1 MEEFL
6 DVLDEYGNLTGKTK
20 LRTLVHRDGDW
31 HRSVHIFIINDK
43 KEILLQRRAAN
54 KDTGANKLD
63 ISSAGHLSAGDSSLD
78 GAVREI
84 KEELDIDI
92 QKKDLTYIGTFKSP
106 ADDTVFVDNEFN
118 DVYILKTHL
127 TLKEM
132 TFQVEEISEIMFVP
146 YKEFKKMV
154 EDKVPELVEYD
165 EEYKLVF
172 KILETC
178 YGF

>member
-1 MEEFL
+1 
-6 DVLDEYGNLTGKTK
+6 
-20 LRTLVHRDGDW
+20 
-31 HRSVHIFIINDK
+31 
-43 KEILLQRRAAN
+43 
-54 KDTGANKLD
+54 
-63 ISSAGHLSAGDSSLD
+63 
-78 GAVREI
+78 
-84 KEELDIDI
+84 
-92 QKKDLTYIGTFKSP
+92 
-106 ADDTVFVDNEFN
+106 
-118 DVYILKTHL
+118 
-127 TLKEM
+127 M